1 MILLVYKN
9 YLVLASRQFI
19 KKCLQIKQ
27 QLQAM
32 DFHHTFTAIT
42 KLDHNWD
49 MLALEISVVFA
60 IW

>member
-32 DFHHTFTAIT
+32 DFHHTFTVIT

-49 MLALEISVVFA
+49 MLA
-60 IW
+60 

>member
-1 MILLVYKN
+1 MILLVYKS

-27 QLQAM
+27 QLRAM
-32 DFHHTFTAIT
+32 DFRHIFTAIM

-49 MLALEISVVFA
+49 MLALEIWVVFA
-60 IW
+60 I